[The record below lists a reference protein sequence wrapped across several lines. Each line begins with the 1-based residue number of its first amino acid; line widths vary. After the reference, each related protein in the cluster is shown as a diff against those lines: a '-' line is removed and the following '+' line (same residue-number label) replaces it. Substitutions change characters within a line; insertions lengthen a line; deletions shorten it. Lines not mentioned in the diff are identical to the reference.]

1 MSEDHSEDHS
11 DMHKRMKK
19 RNRVLG
25 LSLGAFVIL
34 VAVFSFFKIKGLT
47 P

>member
-1 MSEDHSEDHS
+1 MNDESE
-11 DMHKRMKK
+11 MHVRMKK

-25 LSLGAFVIL
+25 LSLAAFVIL
-34 VAVFSFFKIKGLT
+34 IAVISFFKIKALA

>member
-1 MSEDHSEDHS
+1 MTQESE
-11 DMHKRMKK
+11 MHQRMKK

-34 VAVFSFFKIKGLT
+34 IAVISFFKIKALA

>member
-1 MSEDHSEDHS
+1 MSDESE
-11 DMHKRMKK
+11 MHQRMKK

-25 LSLGAFVIL
+25 LALGAFVIL
-34 VAVFSFFKIKGLT
+34 IAVISFFKIKALA

>member
-1 MSEDHSEDHS
+1 MTQESE
-11 DMHKRMKK
+11 MHQRMKK

-25 LSLGAFVIL
+25 LSLAAFVIL
-34 VAVFSFFKIKGLT
+34 IAVISFFKIKALA